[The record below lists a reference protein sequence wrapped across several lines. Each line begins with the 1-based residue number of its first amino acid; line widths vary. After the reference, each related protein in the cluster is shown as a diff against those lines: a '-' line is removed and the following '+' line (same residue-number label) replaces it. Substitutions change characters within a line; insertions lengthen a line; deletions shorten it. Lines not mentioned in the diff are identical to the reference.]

1 MKQNGLFQKTLLAAL
16 VSSLCASSAFA
27 FKPDQYTYKGQVISA
42 DGSEMV
48 KLRVYDQD
56 QEVEFT
62 AEDLGQD
69 EDGEEKES
77 FKVDRPFSKDDASNI
92 KTAMRYV
99 KAVFGTPSKAPVV
112 ETFTDN
118 EDQASF
124 TSPVIAKSGVSG
136 TRLSTWF
143 MQGKTVV
150 STLPIGALS
159 IGKMGEKG
167 TGRLPALTAK
177 GEGAGMSAVI
187 VHEMMH
193 GLGIVAEAEP
203 KVEGRYDPFIAS
215 KGNSIFSA
223 HLRDLYGTP
232 LKPGMKM
239 EKITPSDFEASK
251 GVSPDTNTFYQ
262 IDPQKGEANFSGAY
276 FTGDKVNEVLS
287 MEGEAD
293 VAQIAWPDGSK
304 TKAVAG
310 IPVNGYEAQRDEDT
324 GKIYFSPDM
333 SHLELQNS
341 MMSHQDY
348 RNWNTFMEAELAV
361 LQDIGYDQIDR
372 RKFFGFSI
380 YNNGLTY
387 TNSHGFKSSQDWGVG
402 LHVYGSNNTITQQA
416 DLKTTGADAYG
427 IRVDGAGNK
436 LTVAEGTNVQANGT
450 DGIGVLVS
458 YGKGHSLNIQG
469 NVEAAGEGGKA
480 LAFDFGG
487 NLLGDKEEYRGSY
500 FAVAKPEKKWED
512 ADSYPNAVDGALVE
526 HIDISGSVKGKD
538 AAIYISENAL
548 VKQVNVLN
556 GASIEGDIISD
567 WSPEKNRYGEYGE
580 NMTLHIPEDEEDGLT
595 YVTFGLKA
603 DEDGQATEDADP
615 DFKMTYNG
623 NIKGESVDIEVKG
636 GTLTYGGSADIN
648 LLETDEG
655 ATLSLV
661 GKSAVAAA
669 GITSNGTVSMS
680 DDSAIILDGDKG
692 EASFA
697 RLETTAGANATVDA
711 GNGTV
716 AITTMDNEG
725 KTLFKSASAQKKQIV
740 IDTYKG
746 AGGSSL
752 TLDLD
757 SAIANR
763 LKSGNTAETVQQGS
777 EVLSIGNNT
786 TQTNWNLHIA
796 EGDVSGDINA
806 IIGPDGQPV
815 SAHERKNSTAA
826 VLHDIAAN
834 NFQVFRAQMN
844 DLDKRMG
851 DLRNMPDSEGGAWAK
866 VIAGQSKYKGIHNDY
881 KTLQV
886 GVDHRYKGFFGGV
899 TAAYTDGDGSVKHGS
914 TDDKNYTFGLYG
926 GWLGEDG
933 QFVDLTLKHHH
944 LETDYDFRSNG
955 KKTKGSYDTGG
966 TSFSVEYG
974 WRLGIADTNY
984 YIEPQAEFMYGH
996 LNSTG
1001 YTTNRGV
1008 KVDQSSIKSAVGR
1021 LGVAAGWTSPD
1032 KAGSVYV
1039 KASVLNDWEADS
1051 VVRTSKDGVKRR
1063 YHEDMGGTWGEF
1075 AVGGTWNINKRLSAY
1090 GEMET
1095 TAGNPVR
1102 TTYQINAGL
1111 RLHF

>member
-1 MKQNGLFQKTLLAAL
+1 
-16 VSSLCASSAFA
+16 
-27 FKPDQYTYKGQVISA
+27 
-42 DGSEMV
+42 
-48 KLRVYDQD
+48 
-56 QEVEFT
+56 
-62 AEDLGQD
+62 
-69 EDGEEKES
+69 
-77 FKVDRPFSKDDASNI
+77 
-92 KTAMRYV
+92 
-99 KAVFGTPSKAPVV
+99 
-112 ETFTDN
+112 
-118 EDQASF
+118 
-124 TSPVIAKSGVSG
+124 
-136 TRLSTWF
+136 
-143 MQGKTVV
+143 
-150 STLPIGALS
+150 
-159 IGKMGEKG
+159 
-167 TGRLPALTAK
+167 
-177 GEGAGMSAVI
+177 
-187 VHEMMH
+187 
-193 GLGIVAEAEP
+193 
-203 KVEGRYDPFIAS
+203 
-215 KGNSIFSA
+215 
-223 HLRDLYGTP
+223 
-232 LKPGMKM
+232 
-239 EKITPSDFEASK
+239 
-251 GVSPDTNTFYQ
+251 
-262 IDPQKGEANFSGAY
+262 
-276 FTGDKVNEVLS
+276 
-287 MEGEAD
+287 
-293 VAQIAWPDGSK
+293 
-304 TKAVAG
+304 
-310 IPVNGYEAQRDEDT
+310 
-324 GKIYFSPDM
+324 
-333 SHLELQNS
+333 
-341 MMSHQDY
+341 
-348 RNWNTFMEAELAV
+348 
-361 LQDIGYDQIDR
+361 
-372 RKFFGFSI
+372 
-380 YNNGLTY
+380 
-387 TNSHGFKSSQDWGVG
+387 
-402 LHVYGSNNTITQQA
+402 
-416 DLKTTGADAYG
+416 
-427 IRVDGAGNK
+427 
-436 LTVAEGTNVQANGT
+436 
-450 DGIGVLVS
+450 
-458 YGKGHSLNIQG
+458 
-469 NVEAAGEGGKA
+469 
-480 LAFDFGG
+480 
-487 NLLGDKEEYRGSY
+487 
-500 FAVAKPEKKWED
+500 
-512 ADSYPNAVDGALVE
+512 
-526 HIDISGSVKGKD
+526 
-538 AAIYISENAL
+538 
-548 VKQVNVLN
+548 
-556 GASIEGDIISD
+556 
-567 WSPEKNRYGEYGE
+567 
-580 NMTLHIPEDEEDGLT
+580 
-595 YVTFGLKA
+595 
-603 DEDGQATEDADP
+603 
-615 DFKMTYNG
+615 
-623 NIKGESVDIEVKG
+623 
-636 GTLTYGGSADIN
+636 
-648 LLETDEG
+648 
-655 ATLSLV
+655 
-661 GKSAVAAA
+661 
-669 GITSNGTVSMS
+669 MS

-746 AGGSSL
+746 ARGSSL

-786 TQTNWNLHIA
+786 TQSNWNLHIA

-866 VIAGQSKYKGIHNDY
+866 VIAGQSKYKGIHNDC
-881 KTLQV
+881 KTLPV

-1008 KVDQSSIKSAVGR
+1008 KVDQSSIKSAIGR
-1021 LGVAAGWTSPD
+1021 FGVAAGWTSPD
-1032 KAGSVYV
+1032 KTGSVYV

-1063 YHEDMGGTWGEF
+1063 YHEDMGGIWGEF

-1102 TTYQINAGL
+1102 TTYQFNAGL

>member
-1 MKQNGLFQKTLLAAL
+1 MIMKPDNLFQKTLLAMV

-27 FKPDQYTYKGQVISA
+27 FNPDKYTYKEQVISA

-56 QEVEFT
+56 QKVEFT
-62 AEDLGQD
+62 AEDFGQ
-69 EDGEEKES
+69 DGEEKES
-77 FKVDRPFSKDDASNI
+77 LKVDRPFSKDDASNI

-99 KAVFGTPSKAPVV
+99 KAVFGAPSKAPVV
-112 ETFTDN
+112 ETLTNN
-118 EDQASF
+118 EEQASF
-124 TSPVIAKSGVSG
+124 GSLVVGKTGVSG
-136 TRLSTWF
+136 TRLSSWF
-143 MQGKTVV
+143 MPGKAAAN
-150 STLPIGALS
+150 TLPIGILT
-159 IGKMGEKG
+159 IGDLGEKG
-167 TGRLPALTAK
+167 TGLLPALTAK

-193 GLGIVAEAEP
+193 GLGVTAAAEP
-203 KVEGRYDPFIAS
+203 KVEGRYDSFIAPEA
-215 KGNSIFSA
+215 NSTFST
-223 HLRDLYGTP
+223 HLRDLYGTS

-251 GVSPDTNTFYQ
+251 GVSPDKNTFYQ

-276 FTGDKVNEVLS
+276 FTGKNVDKVLS
-287 MEGEAD
+287 MEGEAEI
-293 VAQIAWPDGSK
+293 AQIAWPDGSK
-304 TKAVAG
+304 TKAVPG
-310 IPVNGYEAQRDEDT
+310 IPVNGYEADQDEDT
-324 GKIYFSPDM
+324 GQIYYSPEM

-348 RNWNTFMEAELAV
+348 RNWNIFMEAELAV

-380 YNNGLTY
+380 YNNGLTC
-387 TNSHGFKSSQDWGVG
+387 TNSHGFNSSQDWGVG

-427 IRVDGAGNK
+427 IRVDGTGNR
-436 LTVAEGTNVQANGT
+436 LTVAEGTNVEANGT

-469 NVEAAGEGGKA
+469 NVEAAGKGGKA
-480 LAFDFGG
+480 LVFDFGG
-487 NLLGDKEEYRGSY
+487 NLIGDKEEYRGSY

-526 HIDISGSVKGKD
+526 HVDISGSVKGKD
-538 AAIYISENAL
+538 AAIYISDNAL

-556 GASIEGDIISD
+556 GASIEGDILSE
-567 WSPEKNRYGEYGE
+567 WSPDKNRYGEYGKG
-580 NMTLHIPEDEEDGLT
+580 NSMTLHLPSNEDGRTTL
-595 YVTFGLKA
+595 TFGLKA
-603 DEDGQATEDADP
+603 DENGQAIGEADP
-615 DFKMTYNG
+615 DFKMAYGG
-623 NIKGESVDIEVKG
+623 NIVGPDSIEVDLKG
-636 GTLTYGGSADIN
+636 GALDYSGLADVYGFRTQKDTTLSLKDSTIAAKNTVVEGKAALSGTNTFALKKGGSAIFSEVEN
-648 LLETDEG
+648 
-655 ATLSLV
+655 
-661 GKSAVAAA
+661 
-669 GITSNGTVSMS
+669 
-680 DDSAIILDGDKG
+680 DGD
-692 EASFA
+692 A
-697 RLETTAGANATVDA
+697 V
-711 GNGTV
+711 
-716 AITTMDNEG
+716 
-725 KTLFKSASAQKKQIV
+725 FKSASAESEQI
-740 IDTYKG
+740 IINKYTG
-746 AGGSSL
+746 TGQSSL
-752 TLDLD
+752 NVDLD
-757 SAIANR
+757 ETAANQ
-763 LKSGNTAETVQQGS
+763 LKGGNTEAAVDQAS
-777 EVLSIGNNT
+777 KVLRIDDNT
-786 TQTNWNLHIA
+786 SQSNWNLHIA
-796 EGDVSGDINA
+796 EGEVSGDINA
-806 IIGPDGQPV
+806 VIGPDGQPV

-899 TAAYTDGDGSVKHGS
+899 TAAYTDGDGSIKHGS

-944 LETDYDFRSNG
+944 LETDYDFGSNG

-1021 LGVAAGWTSPD
+1021 LGVAAGWASPD
-1032 KAGSVYV
+1032 KTGSVYI

-1095 TAGNPVR
+1095 TVGNPVR
-1102 TTYQINAGL
+1102 TTYQFNAGL

>member
-1 MKQNGLFQKTLLAAL
+1 M
-16 VSSLCASSAFA
+16 
-27 FKPDQYTYKGQVISA
+27 
-42 DGSEMV
+42 
-48 KLRVYDQD
+48 
-56 QEVEFT
+56 
-62 AEDLGQD
+62 
-69 EDGEEKES
+69 
-77 FKVDRPFSKDDASNI
+77 
-92 KTAMRYV
+92 
-99 KAVFGTPSKAPVV
+99 
-112 ETFTDN
+112 
-118 EDQASF
+118 
-124 TSPVIAKSGVSG
+124 
-136 TRLSTWF
+136 
-143 MQGKTVV
+143 
-150 STLPIGALS
+150 
-159 IGKMGEKG
+159 
-167 TGRLPALTAK
+167 PALTAK

-193 GLGIVAEAEP
+193 GLGITADAKP
-203 KVEGRYDPFIAS
+203 KVEGKYDSFIAS
-215 KGNSIFSA
+215 KGNSTFST

-232 LKPGMKM
+232 LEPGMKM
-239 EKITPSDFEASK
+239 EKITPSKFKASK
-251 GVSPDTNTFYQ
+251 GVSPDKNTFYQ
-262 IDPQKGEANFSGAY
+262 IDPEKGDANFSGAY
-276 FTGDKVNEVLS
+276 FTGDNVDKVLS
-287 MEGEAD
+287 MEGDAG

-304 TKAVAG
+304 TKAVPG
-310 IPVNGYEAQRDEDT
+310 VPVNGYEMDEDDIGLT
-324 GKIYFSPDM
+324 YYAPEM

-361 LQDIGYDQIDR
+361 LQDIGYGQIDR

-380 YNNGLTY
+380 YNSGLTY
-387 TNSHGFKSSQDWGVG
+387 TNSHGFNSSQDWGVG
-402 LHVYGSNNTITQQA
+402 LHVYGSGNTITQQA

-427 IRVDGAGNK
+427 IRIEGAGNR
-436 LTVAEGTNVQANGT
+436 LTVAKGTKVQANGK

-458 YGKGHSLNIQG
+458 YGKGHSLNVQG
-469 NVEAAGEGGKA
+469 DVEAAGEGGKA
-480 LAFDFGG
+480 LSFDFGG
-487 NLLGDKEEYRGSY
+487 NLIGDRFEYRGSY
-500 FAVAKPEKKWED
+500 FSVVKSDDKWED
-512 ADSYPNAVDGALVE
+512 TEKYPDAVDGALAERV
-526 HIDISGSVKGKD
+526 DISGSVKGKE

-556 GASIEGDIISD
+556 GSSIEGDIISE
-567 WSPEKNRYGEYGE
+567 WSPDKNRYGEYGKG
-580 NMTLHIPEDEEDGLT
+580 NSMSLHLPSNEDGLT
-595 YVTFGLKA
+595 ALTFGLKA
-603 DEDGQATEDADP
+603 DENGQATGEADP
-615 DFKMTYNG
+615 DFKMAYNG
-623 NIKGESVDIEVKG
+623 NIVGPDSIGVDLKG
-636 GTLTYGGSADIN
+636 GALDYSGTAAVYEFRTQK
-648 LLETDEG
+648 ET
-655 ATLSLV
+655 TLSLKDSTIAAKNTV
-661 GKSAVAAA
+661 VEGKAAL
-669 GITSNGTVSMS
+669 SGTNTFAMQ
-680 DDSAIILDGDKG
+680 DDGSAIFTDVENDGD
-692 EASFA
+692 A
-697 RLETTAGANATVDA
+697 V
-711 GNGTV
+711 
-716 AITTMDNEG
+716 
-725 KTLFKSASAQKKQIV
+725 FKSASAESEQIV
-740 IDTYKG
+740 IEKYTG
-746 AGGSSL
+746 TGQSSL
-752 TLDLD
+752 NVDLNET
-757 SAIANR
+757 AANQ
-763 LKSGNTAETVQQGS
+763 LK
-777 EVLSIGNNT
+777 GNNT
-786 TQTNWNLHIA
+786 EATVGQASKVLRIDDNASQSNWNLHVA
-796 EGDVSGDINA
+796 EGEVSGDIHA
-806 IIGPDGQPV
+806 VIGPDGPPV
-815 SAHERKNSTAA
+815 SASEKKNSTAT
-826 VLHDIAAN
+826 VLQGIAAN

-851 DLRNMPDSEGGAWAK
+851 DLRNMPDSAGGAWAK

-1021 LGVAAGWTSPD
+1021 LGVAAGWASPD
-1032 KAGSVYV
+1032 KTGNVYV
-1039 KASVLNDWEADS
+1039 KASILNDWEADS

-1102 TTYQINAGL
+1102 TTYQFNAGL
-1111 RLHF
+1111 RLLFLADSIL